1 MWQFLLSSSSLGR
14 NRQHRKLCW
23 RRLLEFWRYSISVE
37 IESQRTV
44 PEKKKISPKMLQCS
58 GECYIHSLE
67 SQIGRILT
75 FWCLKINGEKSYLT
89 LTIFSCCH
97 FYTIAN
103 IIIATPHLCM
113 VRTMLPKM
121 FCFLL
126 MFFKMQHFGCLISRL
141 LKMHDVKEHIL
152 PLVLNTKQ
160 PLSDIWYLRF
170 QQNNLTNF

>member
-1 MWQFLLSSSSLGR
+1 MTVSSLLLVLREEQTTQEAVLTQAFGILKIFHFRR
-14 NRQHRKLCW
+14 NW
-23 RRLLEFWRYSISVE
+23 E
-37 IESQRTV
+37 
-44 PEKKKISPKMLQCS
+44 PEVCARKKKISPKMLQCS

-141 LKMHDVKEHIL
+141 LKMHDVKENIL